1 MADCKKVTEKALLEA
16 IGNTGPIFAP
26 DSDGHWEKFQGSGLP
41 RVGTVRPKRPLRDLF
56 TPPAREIARW
66 KKHLSQPQLEPNLPS
81 TEHGIVWGVRP
92 CDARALKWL
101 DEIFLAPPHVDVHY
115 KARRD
120 NLLLLGLACEPNDT
134 CNCGLFDY
142 GPDDPTEVDLMLHPV
157 DDGFLAVVGSEKGR
171 QFLEGVADAA
181 DESAPALRDGPK
193 PTWWTGFPEPAALMD
208 AFEHKV
214 WDELQAG
221 CMNCGACTLYCPTC
235 QCFTIVDE
243 AYKNEVRRLRVIDT
257 CQHEA
262 FTRMAGGHNPRTKF
276 SSRLRQ
282 RILHKFSYIPE
293 RYDDKIGCTGCG
305 RCIELCAL
313 RRNVFADLNEIKRQ
327 ISEEASCGT

>member
-1 MADCKKVTEKALLEA
+1 MTDCKKLTEQALRQA
-16 IGNTGPIFAP
+16 IGSRGPVFAP
-26 DSDGHWEKFQGSGLP
+26 DKDGHWVKFDAEGLP
-41 RVGTVRPKRPLRDLF
+41 QVGSVRPKRPLRDIF
-56 TPPAREIARW
+56 TPPVREIARW
-66 KKHLSQPQLEPNLPS
+66 KNHISQPQLEPGKPD
-81 TEHGIVWGVRP
+81 TQPGTIWGVRP
-92 CDARALKWL
+92 CDARALQWL
-101 DEIFLAPPHVDVHY
+101 DEIFLAPPHVDIHY

-120 NLLLLGLACEPNDT
+120 NLLLLGLACEPADS

-142 GPDDPTEVDLMLHPV
+142 GPDDPTGLDLMLHPV
-157 DDGFLAVVGSEKGR
+157 DDGFIAVVGSDKGAE
-171 QFLEGVADAA
+171 FLRGIEGAV
-181 DESAPALRDGPK
+181 EHEPPALREGPK
-193 PTWWTGFPEPAALMD
+193 PAWWTGFPDPKSLMG

-243 AYKNEVRRLRVIDT
+243 LYKQQVRRLRVIDT

-293 RYDDKIGCTGCG
+293 RYDGKLGCTGCG

-313 RRNVFADLNEIKRQ
+313 KRHVFADLDKIKRQ